1 MVILA
6 LVMLMLLVVV
16 VAVVVAA
23 IAAIVWTVVML
34 CVLSVF
40 YVLDSLMKAK
50 VFSLFKIAPPS
61 YGWIPFYS
69 DYLLGKVC
77 NGKDGYNIGVL
88 GVVLPNWFFEYGW
101 LLLIPAYCYF
111 GVMSLLCVC
120 FLYYGS
126 IFTFIYSRMEG
137 KYEAQVRAV
146 AIISSLVRIVAQ
158 FKILSS
164 PVSTVYSVDNDVYP
178 EEFPSDD
185 YEDNMYD
192 GPKERRQPHEPPTF
206 DDDSGV
212 F

>member
-6 LVMLMLLVVV
+6 LTVLIMLLIVIVIVEAVVSLFMTLVMLF
-16 VAVVVAA
+16 
-23 IAAIVWTVVML
+23 
-34 CVLSVF
+34 VLMTF

-88 GVVLPNWFFEYGW
+88 GVVFPNWFFEYGW
-101 LLLIPAYCYF
+101 LLLIPAYYYF
-111 GVMSLLCVC
+111 GLMSLLCVC

-192 GPKERRQPHEPPTF
+192 GPKERRQPHEPPPF